1 MARRKRRRG
10 DKRSAN
16 GRPAE
21 TAEPSPG
28 PDAAQGL
35 PPRPALRANPPR
47 KNLPLLIVSIGL
59 TIGWIAFLVA
69 MAAGG

>member
-16 GRPAE
+16 GRSAE

-28 PDAAQGL
+28 PDAVAAS
-35 PPRPALRANPPR
+35 PPRAPLRANPPR
-47 KNLPLLIVSIGL
+47 KNLPLLIVSIVL
-59 TIGWIAFLVA
+59 TLGWIAFLVA
-69 MAAGG
+69 MAVGG